1 MFLYGKWQWVRYRSA
16 VCLARFLKGRLVR
29 VVWLQFEDESGALSK
44 SRLLLSTDH
53 SLSAEAIF
61 TAYARR
67 WSIED
72 LFNQMK
78 NRWGWREAWQQS
90 RQVLHRW
97 TQIISIAYALPQL
110 LATCCGD
117 QVQPLLGLTPWRKK
131 NAVTTGLVRLGLQLI
146 FGNVR
151 VRAWWH
157 PKWRKFQP
165 PQQVERASEHENPRK
180 PPEFVMSKNK
190 TTAEN
195 PPPALMEVGL

>member
-1 MFLYGKWQWVRYRSA
+1 
-16 VCLARFLKGRLVR
+16 
-29 VVWLQFEDESGALSK
+29 
-44 SRLLLSTDH
+44 LSTDH

-110 LATCCGD
+110 LATYCGD

-131 NAVTTGLVRLGLQLI
+131 NAVTAGLVRLGLHLI

-157 PKWRKFQP
+157 PKLRKFQP
-165 PQQVERASEHENPRK
+165 PQQVRRASEHENPGK
-180 PPEFVMSKNK
+180 PPDFFMSKNK
-190 TTAEN
+190 MTAKK
-195 PPPALMEVGL
+195 PPAASVAAGL